1 MNTLLQVAA
10 LLLVAFIGFA
20 SHRASLCTVKA
31 VHEVLAV
38 GRARVL
44 TSFAKAALW
53 AALVYGTALAVSPFA
68 IRGFLA
74 YEPRLLGVAGG
85 FVFGV
90 GAAINRGCSLSTL
103 QRLADGH
110 PDALLSFVGLAA
122 GIFLWCAADAAF
134 GISRPLVAPV
144 AWEGIGDWATAV
156 LFVLWLLAIW
166 ELLRLWRGRPRGA
179 SLWQLPAITAYR
191 LSTSALVIGASG
203 GLLYGLI
210 GQWTYTNLLRNAIE
224 GTNPAGTAPGIFQA
238 SLVATLF
245 IGMVASAVQRGSFR
259 AREADAPG
267 GSARRLAGGTLMGFG
282 AAAVPGG
289 NDTLL
294 LTGIPTLSAWSLA
307 SYLAVLAG
315 VACVMLLM
323 RLRGTGGLSTLG
335 VRS

>member
-1 MNTLLQVAA
+1 MNTPMHAAA
-10 LLLVAFIGFA
+10 LLLAAFIGFA

-31 VHEVLAV
+31 VHEVLSV

-53 AALVYGTALAVSPFA
+53 AAMIYGTALIVSPFA

-110 PDALLSFVGLAA
+110 PDALLSFAGLAA

-134 GISRPLVAPV
+134 GLSRPLVAPV
-144 AWEGIGDWATAV
+144 AWEGIGNWAAAIV
-156 LFVLWLLAIW
+156 FVLWLLAIW
-166 ELLRLWRGRPRGA
+166 ELVRLWRSRPRGA
-179 SLWQLPAITAYR
+179 TLWQLPAIDTYR
-191 LSTSALVIGASG
+191 LSTAALVIGVSG

-210 GQWTYTNLLRNAIE
+210 GQWTYTSLLRNAIE
-224 GTNPAGTAPGIFQA
+224 GTNPGGPAPGFFQA
-238 SLVATLF
+238 SLVAALF
-245 IGMVASAVQRGSFR
+245 VGMVASALQRGSFR
-259 AREADAPG
+259 VREPAAPAG
-267 GSARRLAGGTLMGFG
+267 RLKRLAGGTLMGFG

-294 LTGIPTLSAWSLA
+294 LTGIPTLSPWSLA

-315 VACVMLLM
+315 VASVMRMM
-323 RLRGTGGLSTLG
+323 RAGG
-335 VRS
+335 VRP